1 MHGMYEWNSL
11 IYFAVNRYRKVVA
24 EKKKQVKSHWALNK
38 IHLFELAIYT
48 WLSLILQ
55 SYVILLPTDNPQ
67 ILLNS

>member
-1 MHGMYEWNSL
+1 MGCMNEIRSFTL
-11 IYFAVNRYRKVVA
+11 AVNRYRKVVA
-24 EKKKQVKSHWALNK
+24 EKKKQGESHLVLNK

-67 ILLNS
+67 ILLNG

>member
-1 MHGMYEWNSL
+1 MGCMNEIRSFTL
-11 IYFAVNRYRKVVA
+11 AVNRYRKVVA
-24 EKKKQVKSHWALNK
+24 EKKNQGESHLVLNK

-67 ILLNS
+67 ILLNG